1 MKLPK
6 LYASVNIK
14 FSSLRNGIGSN
25 YGVIFDCDQMVARKV
40 RRVICNDGWKFQIID
55 SNKLREWDWFIDID
69 QECLNEIGMD
79 ISLIEEIK
87 REVKHD
93 TK

>member
-1 MKLPK
+1 M
-6 LYASVNIK
+6 
-14 FSSLRNGIGSN
+14 RNGIGSN